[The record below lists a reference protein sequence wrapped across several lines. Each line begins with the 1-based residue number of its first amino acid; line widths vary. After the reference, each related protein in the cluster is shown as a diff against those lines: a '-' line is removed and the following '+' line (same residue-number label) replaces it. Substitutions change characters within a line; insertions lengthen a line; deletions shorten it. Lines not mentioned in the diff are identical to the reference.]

1 MGATAE
7 RTTQRPVPGLLSQ
20 GRFPQKIQRRGCSA
34 ADELN
39 GRPRKKLL
47 GHYTLEGLFDAFLD
61 AVFAV

>member
-7 RTTQRPVPGLLSQ
+7 RTAQRPVPGLLSQ

-39 GRPRKKLL
+39 GRPRKKL
-47 GHYTLEGLFDAFLD
+47 GHHTTEGLLDAFLD